1 MTKPAALLLATQ
13 VDMVRIPDED
23 RDAARR
29 FCTQYLRGMSEEMH
43 KRFMRAAKRLMNASA
58 GEGFMFYVSE
68 DRSWPAHA
76 RWMAIEERI
85 YAHQDFFTNK
95 KAFRL
100 WLKTGAAFGK
110 FEMGK
115 DRFGADRM
123 VFVPASVE
131 YEQCSD
137 DEFRTYVDDATEF
150 LRSDRAQRRLWRHLP
165 PYQRAAMVES
175 LMADPREQPQ

>member
-1 MTKPAALLLATQ
+1 MTKPSAILLACQ
-13 VDMVRIPDED
+13 VDMTRIPDED

-29 FCTQYLRGMSEEMH
+29 FCTQYLRGMSDEMH
-43 KRFMRAAKRLMNASA
+43 KRFMRAAKRMMNATA

-68 DRSWPAHA
+68 DRSLAFHN

-85 YAHQDFFTNK
+85 YAHQDFFTSK

-100 WLKTGAAFGK
+100 WLKTGACFGK

-137 DEFRTYVDDATEF
+137 DEMREFVDAATEF
-150 LRSDRAQRRLWRHLP
+150 LRTDRAQRRLWRHLP
-165 PYQRAAMVES
+165 PYRRAEMVES

>member
-13 VDMVRIPDED
+13 VDMTRISDED

-43 KRFMRAAKRLMNASA
+43 KRFMRAAKRLMNATA

-68 DRSWPAHA
+68 DRSWPRHA
-76 RWMAIEERI
+76 RWMSIEERI

-110 FEMGK
+110 YEMGK
-115 DRFGADRM
+115 DRFGNDRM
-123 VFVPASVE
+123 VFVPASIE
-131 YEQCSD
+131 YEQCSND
-137 DEFRTYVDDATEF
+137 QFFEFVEAATEF
-150 LRSDRAQRRLWRHLP
+150 LRSDRACRRLWRHLTP
-165 PYQRAAMVES
+165 HQRSAMVES
-175 LMADPREQPQ
+175 LMADPREQQQ

>member
-68 DRSWPAHA
+68 DRSLAFHN
-76 RWMAIEERI
+76 RWFAIEGRIFDSQDAFANRER
-85 YAHQDFFTNK
+85 
-95 KAFRL
+95 FRDY
-100 WLKTGAAFGK
+100 LKTGAGFGK
-110 FEMGK
+110 YTMGK

-123 VFVPASVE
+123 VFVPHSTNFE
-131 YEQCSD
+131 STSD
-137 DEFRTYVDDATEF
+137 DEMREYVENVTAFLHTE
-150 LRSDRAQRRLWRHLP
+150 RPQRIFWPHLK

-175 LMADPREQPQ
+175 LMADPREQQQ